1 MKLIFYL
8 ALFSDFVKSPC
19 QEPNRKE
26 GLSEW
31 HSFFHHKRAI
41 FFDREGGRLR
51 SILMELNITTWHRIN
66 VIKGMHRLNKPVFR

>member
-41 FFDREGGRLR
+41 FLIEKVADFG
-51 SILMELNITTWHRIN
+51 
-66 VIKGMHRLNKPVFR
+66 VF